1 MRCPRCAHVDDKVID
16 SRQSR
21 DGDVIRRRRE
31 CLACGAR
38 FTTHEVIELSLP
50 LVVKRDGRREPFDRN
65 KIRRALRVA
74 CQKRPVTAEQIDALV
89 LRVEGVVASLDER
102 EVSAQRVGDLVI
114 DGLRGLDAVAYVRFA
129 SVYYAFADIGEFVS
143 AVDHAREALK

>member
-38 FTTHEVIELSLP
+38 FTTHEGIELSLP

>member
-38 FTTHEVIELSLP
+38 FTTHEVTELSLP

-74 CQKRPVTAEQIDALV
+74 CQKRPVNAEQIDALV

-102 EVSAQRVGDLVI
+102 EVAAQRIGDLVI